1 MSAQRLRAIAIH
13 DVEPTTFGRAVE
25 IREWLGDRGV
35 ARATLLV
42 IPAAELRPFG
52 HRSPDLA
59 DWLLDCIDAGDS
71 VAQHGLTHRSRVA
84 AHGPR
89 RWLAHLQGG
98 ASAEFPGLDEAMTR
112 RALKLGRSILEDAGL
127 PTTGFVAPAYAYT
140 PSLRRALAEEYDW
153 WASLMSVHCPG
164 GSRLAPA
171 CCLGNTGAVRSALA
185 PAVATCVGRASR
197 RLVRI
202 DVHPAD
208 FDRAGHVRA
217 LERLLDGSAGRDSV
231 PYDEALAG

>member
-1 MSAQRLRAIAIH
+1 MSAERLRAIAIH
-13 DVEPTTFGRAVE
+13 DVEPTTFPRAVE
-25 IREWLGDRGV
+25 IRDWLADRGV
-35 ARATLLV
+35 PRATLLV

-52 HRSPDLA
+52 RRSPDLA
-59 DWLLDCIDAGDS
+59 DWLLDRVDAGDA
-71 VAQHGLTHRSRVA
+71 VAQHGLTHRSREGVR
-84 AHGPR
+84 GPR
-89 RWLAHLQGG
+89 RWVAHVQGG
-98 ASAEFPGLDEAMTR
+98 AAAEFPGLDDGMTR
-112 RALKLGRSILEDAGL
+112 RALKLGRSILEETGV
-127 PTTGFVAPAYAYT
+127 PVSGFVAPAYAYT
-140 PSLRRALAEEYDW
+140 PSLRRALAEEYAW
-153 WASLMSVHCPG
+153 WAGLMGVHRPG

-171 CCLGNTGAVRSALA
+171 CCLGTTGALRSAVS

-217 LERLLDGSAGRDSV
+217 LERLLDASAGRVTV